1 MNVSAVTI
9 QCWIML
15 VLLAFPALAQRA
27 KAPAMEH
34 RLAVTERRLAE
45 SSTRSVKTVVVWRE
59 NPNLADL
66 NVLEG
71 PGGLNHSPGT
81 DFQFIKESEG
91 GTSPKFVVKDENG
104 VRWKVKLGPEAKPE
118 TAASRLMWA
127 AGYSSDDDYYR
138 SEIRVAGMKKILH
151 GAPYTSEGGVVH
163 EARLERIDE
172 QTKPRHWN
180 WQKAPE
186 GQTREFN
193 GLRVMMALLNNWDL
207 KTENNSIHDHAVKGQ
222 FYVVSD
228 LGASFGR
235 TGDSFLRSKGVLQDY
250 AQAKFIRLVKGDQV
264 DFVMHSRPFFLS
276 VIFRPDYYIR
286 RTRIERI
293 TKHIPLADA
302 RWLGHQLGRLS
313 ERQIGDCFRAAG
325 YSASEVEGYTR
336 VVFQRIEA
344 LKAL

>member
-1 MNVSAVTI
+1 MRVSTGTI
-9 QCWIML
+9 QCGTMM
-15 VLLAFPALAQRA
+15 VLLAFPAPAQRA

-34 RLAVTERRLAE
+34 RSAGAGHSAE
-45 SSTRSVKTVVVWRE
+45 TSPRSVKAVVVWRE

-71 PGGLNHSPGT
+71 PGGRNHSPGT
-81 DFQFIKESEG
+81 DFEFIKESEG
-91 GTSPKFVVKDENG
+91 GTAPKFLVKDENG
-104 VRWKVKLGPEAKPE
+104 RRWKVKLGPEAKPE

-127 AGYSSDDDYYR
+127 AGYLADDDYYR
-138 SEIRVAGMKKILH
+138 SEIRVAGMKRILH
-151 GAPYTSEGGVVH
+151 GAPYTSAGGVVH

-172 QTKPRHWN
+172 DTKSRRWS
-180 WQKAPE
+180 WKKAPA

-207 KTENNSIHDHAVKGQ
+207 KTENNAIHDTGNGQ

-235 TGDSFLRSKGVLQDY
+235 TGDSFLRSKGVLRDF
-250 AQAKFIRLVKGDQV
+250 AQAKFIHRVKGDQV

-286 RTRIERI
+286 RTRIEGI
-293 TKHIPLADA
+293 AKHIPLADA
-302 RWLGHQLGRLS
+302 RWLGHELGRLS

-325 YSASEVEGYTR
+325 YSSSEVEGYTR
-336 VVFQRIEA
+336 AVTRRIEA
-344 LKAL
+344 LKGL